1 MEVHKLNS
9 VQKTKKKK
17 EREELQSESAT
28 VARADPSRTIAT
40 FDIDAVLM

>member
-9 VQKTKKKK
+9 VRKKRKKK
-17 EREELQSESAT
+17 EELQFESAT

-40 FDIDAVLM
+40 FDIYAVLM

>member
-9 VQKTKKKK
+9 VKKRKKKK
-17 EREELQSESAT
+17 EREELQSAT